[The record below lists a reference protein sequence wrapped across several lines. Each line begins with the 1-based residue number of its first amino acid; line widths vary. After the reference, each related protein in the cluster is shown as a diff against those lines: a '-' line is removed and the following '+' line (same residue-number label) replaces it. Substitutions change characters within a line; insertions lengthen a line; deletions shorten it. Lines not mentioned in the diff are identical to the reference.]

1 MPARRSVMRATAID
15 INWHSDLPIF
25 AYEPFLKAVGD
36 EYGWLGGTDESGK
49 LRCILPYT
57 IIRKAMFRM
66 VRFRIETI
74 LLDGELEVEEE
85 RAFLNS
91 AIEYFRNTK
100 ADTVIPAATTTIF
113 RTYPDGADV
122 APYGTYVI
130 DLHEPEDALW
140 RNVRKIYRQNILR
153 AERDGVSIRSGVE
166 NFDVAYALVRDTFR
180 RSKLPFMSY
189 DSFKRYVLGLGEYC
203 KIIVAY
209 YKEIPQ
215 GCTVYAFS
223 NYCAYAVYGGSI
235 DEVHQGA
242 IKLVDWEAIRTF
254 KGLGVQRFDFV
265 GARIDPTE
273 GSKQDTINSYKRR
286 LGGKL
291 KVGYIWKYPLRP
303 MKSIP
308 YSVAVRLFRG
318 GDIVDAERHKMR
330 ALNTSE
336 LEGTSRN
343 ED

>member
-1 MPARRSVMRATAID
+1 MMRAIPVA

-36 EYGWLGGTDESGK
+36 EYGWLGGMDESGTI
-49 LRCILPYT
+49 RCVLPYT

-74 LLDGELEVEEE
+74 LLDGKLDVEEE
-85 RAFLNS
+85 KAFLNS
-91 AIEYFRNTK
+91 AIEYFRNIK
-100 ADTVIPAATTTIF
+100 ADTVIPAATNTIF
-113 RTYPDGADV
+113 RTFPDGADV
-122 APYGTYVI
+122 APYGTYIV
-130 DLHEPEDALW
+130 DLHEPEDILW

-153 AERDGVSIRSGVE
+153 AQKDGVCIRSGVE

-203 KIIVAY
+203 KILVAY
-209 YKEIPQ
+209 YKEIAQ

-235 DEVHQGA
+235 EEVHQGA

-254 KGLGVQRFDFV
+254 KQLGVQRFDFV
-265 GARIDPTE
+265 GARIDPAE
-273 GSKQDTINSYKRR
+273 GSKQETINSYKRR

-291 KVGYIWKYPLRP
+291 KKGYMWKYPLRP
-303 MKSIP
+303 MKSIA
-308 YSVAVRLFRG
+308 YSIAIRLLRG

-330 ALNTSE
+330 SINTFE
-336 LEGTSRN
+336 IEKNLEK

>member
-1 MPARRSVMRATAID
+1 MMRAIPVP
-15 INWHSDLPIF
+15 IEWHTNLPIF
-25 AYEPFLKAVGD
+25 ACEPFLQAVGD
-36 EYGWLGGTDESGK
+36 EYGWLGGIDESGK

-74 LLDGELEVEEE
+74 PLDGELDIEEE
-85 RAFLNS
+85 RSFLNS
-91 AIEYFRNTK
+91 AIEYFRNVR

-122 APYGTYVI
+122 APYGTYIV
-130 DLHEPEDALW
+130 DLHEPEDILW

-153 AERDGVSIRSGVE
+153 AQRDGVCIRSGLE

-180 RSKLPFMSY
+180 RSRLPFMTY
-189 DSFKRYVLGLGEYC
+189 DSFKKYVLGLGEYC
-203 KIIVAY
+203 KILVAY
-209 YKEIPQ
+209 YNEIAQ
-215 GCTVYAFS
+215 GCIVYAFS

-235 DEVHQGA
+235 DEIHQGA

-265 GARIDPTE
+265 GARIDPSE
-273 GSKQDTINSYKRR
+273 GSKKDTINSYKRR

-303 MKSIP
+303 MKSIA
-308 YSVAVRLFRG
+308 YSIAVRLLRG
-318 GDIVDAERHKMR
+318 GDIVDAERCKMR
-330 ALNTSE
+330 ALNTSQ
-336 LEGTSRN
+336 LEGTYGN